1 MGIRNMFDHK
11 YPITN
16 LHEIDLT
23 FMHDDIDKM
32 ISILESWEVIIEEL
46 KEGVELFKDIEQRI
60 IVLESDVKSLKSDV
74 IQLKSN
80 YTYLSGEV
88 NNIKSDLDAIK
99 TRLRIVEITLQS
111 VWGYIDSRIDY
122 VIEKSYRDDLII
134 MNKLNQAKLQ
144 LQQQIDD
151 LYRLI
156 RSISTEITNEWH
168 WGNKMSIQKNN
179 RLIYMDLA
187 DNTPTAS
194 DYQKLNLTAADY
206 DDFMLTARE
215 YAKYGYKMLHLDF
228 VFSPAYG
235 FKQEISNVLTSII
248 NYIEGTLSASEYT
261 SLSLTADDY
270 TALNLSASDYY
281 SYSN

>member
-32 ISILESWEVIIEEL
+32 IEILESWEAIINEL
-46 KEGVELFKDIEQRI
+46 KGGIALFKDLEQRVT
-60 IVLESDVKSLKSDV
+60 VLESDVKSLKSDV

-80 YTYLSGEV
+80 YTYLTGEV
-88 NNIKSDLDAIK
+88 NNIKGDLDAIK

-111 VWGYIDSRIDY
+111 VWAYIDSRIDY

-156 RSISTEITNEWH
+156 STISTEITNEWH
-168 WGNKMSIQKNN
+168 WGNKISIQKNN
-179 RLIYMDLA
+179 GLIYMDLA

-206 DDFMLTARE
+206 DDYMLTARE
-215 YAKYGYKMLHLDF
+215 YAKYGYNMLHLDF
-228 VFSPAYG
+228 VFSLVYG

-248 NYIEGTLSASEYT
+248 NYIEGTLSASEYA

-281 SYSN
+281 SYSS

>member
-32 ISILESWEVIIEEL
+32 ISILESWEAIIEEL
-46 KEGVELFKDIEQRI
+46 KEGVELFEDIKQRI
-60 IVLESDVKSLKSDV
+60 IVLESDVNSLKSDV

-80 YTYLSGEV
+80 YTYLNGEV
-88 NNIKSDLDAIK
+88 NNIKYDLDAIK

-156 RSISTEITNEWH
+156 GAISTEITNEWH
-168 WGNKMSIQKNN
+168 WGNKISIQKNN
-179 RLIYMDLA
+179 GLIYMDLA

-248 NYIEGTLSASEYT
+248 NYIEGTLSASEYS
-261 SLSLTADDY
+261 SLSITADDY

-281 SYSN
+281 SYSS

>member
-32 ISILESWEVIIEEL
+32 ISILESWEAIIEEL
-46 KEGVELFKDIEQRI
+46 KKGVELFKDIEQRI

-80 YTYLSGEV
+80 YSYLSDEV
-88 NNIKSDLDAIK
+88 NNIKYDLDAIK

-134 MNKLNQAKLQ
+134 VNKLNQAKLQ

-156 RSISTEITNEWH
+156 STISTEITNEWH
-168 WGNKMSIQKNN
+168 WGNKISIQKNN
-179 RLIYMDLA
+179 ELIYMDLA

-194 DYQKLNLTAADY
+194 DYQKLNLTAEEY
-206 DDFMLTARE
+206 SDFMLTARE

-248 NYIEGTLSASEYT
+248 NYIEGTLSASEYD

-281 SYSN
+281 SYSS

>member
-32 ISILESWEVIIEEL
+32 ISILESWEAIINEL
-46 KEGVELFKDIEQRI
+46 KGGIALFKELEQRVT
-60 IVLESDVKSLKSDV
+60 VLESDVKSLKSDI

-80 YTYLSGEV
+80 YTYLNGEV
-88 NNIKSDLDAIK
+88 NIIKSDLDAIK
-99 TRLRIVEITLQS
+99 TRLKIVEITLQS

-156 RSISTEITNEWH
+156 STISTEITNEWH
-168 WGNKMSIQKNN
+168 WGNKISIQKNN
-179 RLIYMDLA
+179 GLIYMDLA

>member
-32 ISILESWEVIIEEL
+32 IEILESWEAIIEEL
-46 KEGVELFKDIEQRI
+46 KEGIALFKDLESRV
-60 IVLESDVKSLKSDV
+60 IVLENDVKSLKSDV

-80 YTYLSGEV
+80 YTYLNGEV
-88 NNIKSDLDAIK
+88 NNLKSDLDAIK

-111 VWGYIDSRIDY
+111 VWNYIDSRIDY

-144 LQQQIDD
+144 LQLQIDD

-156 RSISTEITNEWH
+156 STISTEITNEWH
-168 WGNKMSIQKNN
+168 WGNKISIQKNN
-179 RLIYMDLA
+179 GLIYMDLA

-248 NYIEGTLSASEYT
+248 NYIEGTLSANEYT

-281 SYSN
+281 SYSS

>member
-32 ISILESWEVIIEEL
+32 ISILESWEAIIEEL
-46 KEGVELFKDIEQRI
+46 KEGVELFEDIKQKI
-60 IVLESDVKSLKSDV
+60 IVLESDVNSLKSDV

-80 YTYLSGEV
+80 YTYLNGEV

-156 RSISTEITNEWH
+156 GAISTEITNEWH
-168 WGNKMSIQKNN
+168 WGNKISIQKNN
-179 RLIYMDLA
+179 GLIYMDLA

-281 SYSN
+281 SYSS

>member
-1 MGIRNMFDHK
+1 MGIRDMFDHK

-32 ISILESWEVIIEEL
+32 IEILESWEAIINEL
-46 KEGVELFKDIEQRI
+46 KGGIALFKDLEERVT
-60 IVLESDVKSLKSDV
+60 VLESDVKSLKSDV
-74 IQLKSN
+74 IQLRSN
-80 YTYLSGEV
+80 YTYLNGEV
-88 NNIKSDLDAIK
+88 NNIKYDLDAIK
-99 TRLRIVEITLQS
+99 TRLRIVELTLQS
-111 VWGYIDSRIDY
+111 IWTYIDDRINY

-156 RSISTEITNEWH
+156 STISTEITNEWH
-168 WGNKMSIQKNN
+168 WGNKISIQKNN
-179 RLIYMDLA
+179 GLIYMDLA

-215 YAKYGYKMLHLDF
+215 YAKYGYKMLHLDY
-228 VFSPAYG
+228 VFSPTYG

-248 NYIEGTLSASEYT
+248 NYIEGTLSANEY
-261 SLSLTADDY
+261 SALDFTADDY

>member
-16 LHEIDLT
+16 LHELDLT

-32 ISILESWEVIIEEL
+32 ISILESWEAIIEEL
-46 KEGVELFKDIEQRI
+46 KEDVELFKDIEQRI

-80 YTYLSGEV
+80 YTYLNGEV

-156 RSISTEITNEWH
+156 STISTEITNEWH
-168 WGNKMSIQKNN
+168 WGNKISIQKNN
-179 RLIYMDLA
+179 GLIYMDLA

-215 YAKYGYKMLHLDF
+215 YAKYGYKMLHLDY
-228 VFSPAYG
+228 VFSPVYG

-281 SYSN
+281 SYSS

>member
-32 ISILESWEVIIEEL
+32 ISILESWEAIIEEL
-46 KEGVELFKDIEQRI
+46 KEGVELFEDIKQKI
-60 IVLESDVKSLKSDV
+60 IVLESDVNSLKSDV

-80 YTYLSGEV
+80 YTYLNGEV

-156 RSISTEITNEWH
+156 GAISTEITNEWH
-168 WGNKMSIQKNN
+168 WGNKISIQKNN
-179 RLIYMDLA
+179 GLIYMDLA

-261 SLSLTADDY
+261 SLRLTADD
-270 TALNLSASDYY
+270 
-281 SYSN
+281 

>member
-32 ISILESWEVIIEEL
+32 IEILESWEAIINEL
-46 KEGVELFKDIEQRI
+46 KGGIALFKDLEQRVT
-60 IVLESDVKSLKSDV
+60 VLESDVKSLKSDV

-80 YTYLSGEV
+80 YTYLTGEV
-88 NNIKSDLDAIK
+88 NNIKGDLDAIK

-111 VWGYIDSRIDY
+111 VWAYIDSRIDY

-156 RSISTEITNEWH
+156 STISTEITNEWH
-168 WGNKMSIQKNN
+168 WGNKISIQKNN
-179 RLIYMDLA
+179 GLIYMDLA

-206 DDFMLTARE
+206 DDYMLTARE
-215 YAKYGYKMLHLDF
+215 YAKYGYNMLHLDF

-248 NYIEGTLSASEYT
+248 NYIEGTLSASEYA

-281 SYSN
+281 SYSS

>member
-16 LHEIDLT
+16 LHELDLT

-32 ISILESWEVIIEEL
+32 ISILESWEAIIEEL
-46 KEGVELFKDIEQRI
+46 KEGIELFKDIEQRI

-80 YTYLSGEV
+80 YTYLNGEV

-99 TRLRIVEITLQS
+99 TRLRIVELTLQS
-111 VWGYIDSRIDY
+111 IWTYIDDRISY

-156 RSISTEITNEWH
+156 STISTEITNEWH
-168 WGNKMSIQKNN
+168 WGNKISIQKNN
-179 RLIYMDLA
+179 GLIYMDLA

-194 DYQKLNLTAADY
+194 DYQKLNLTADEY
-206 DDFMLTARE
+206 SDFMLTARE

-281 SYSN
+281 SYSS